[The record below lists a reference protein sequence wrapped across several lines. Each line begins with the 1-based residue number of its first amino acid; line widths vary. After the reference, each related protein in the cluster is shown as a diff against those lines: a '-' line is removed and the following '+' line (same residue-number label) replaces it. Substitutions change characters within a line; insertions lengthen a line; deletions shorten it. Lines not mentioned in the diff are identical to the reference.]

1 MEKTWNFLCDGKA
14 SRDVS
19 QRCEMICPLFT
30 GFLVVMEMS
39 LLRDKGEDRWR
50 TVVAGTMLVAEKQK
64 ICLNS
69 G

>member
-1 MEKTWNFLCDGKA
+1 M
-14 SRDVS
+14 V
-19 QRCEMICPLFT
+19 CPLFT
-30 GFLVVMEMS
+30 GFLVVMEIS

>member
-1 MEKTWNFLCDGKA
+1 M
-14 SRDVS
+14 V
-19 QRCEMICPLFT
+19 CPLFT
-30 GFLVVMEMS
+30 GFLVVMEIS

-69 G
+69 GEFLKLAPMGLMN